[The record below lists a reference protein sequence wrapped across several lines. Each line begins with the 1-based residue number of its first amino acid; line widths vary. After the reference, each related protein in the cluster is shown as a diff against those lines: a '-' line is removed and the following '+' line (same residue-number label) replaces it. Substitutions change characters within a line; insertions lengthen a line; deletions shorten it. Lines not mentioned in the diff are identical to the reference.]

1 MVTKSWCSHMDY
13 RINQQPDEIPQ
24 LTSVASQPSE
34 HTKQPENKV
43 TAPKGSA
50 HSPTAIKAKILPLL
64 SIQVHF
70 HCTRAVQEQRL
81 TF

>member
-1 MVTKSWCSHMDY
+1 MVTKYLCSHMDY
-13 RINQQPDEIPQ
+13 SINQQPEEILQ
-24 LTSVASQPSE
+24 FTSVAPQPSE

-50 HSPTAIKAKILPLL
+50 HSPTSIEARILPLL

-70 HCTRAVQEQRL
+70 QCT
-81 TF
+81 

>member
-1 MVTKSWCSHMDY
+1 MDY
-13 RINQQPDEIPQ
+13 SINQQPEEILQ
-24 LTSVASQPSE
+24 FTSVAPQPSE

-50 HSPTAIKAKILPLL
+50 HSPTSIEARILPLL

-70 HCTRAVQEQRL
+70 QCT
-81 TF
+81 